1 MIKVFLTFSLVL
13 AIIIEGGD
21 ALTSLF
27 RLSSST
33 PKGSSST
40 QWKNNKPFPF
50 HNNNNNNNNNNKIE
64 KIFLI
69 DSGLKDSS
77 VEGSSKL
84 LLMTMTTS
92 SVRTSLSQKLV
103 AFTTTVLACYFSVML
118 ICPLNAVGETTTP
131 ATTLEAVVFNHEY
144 TDPIHP
150 ACIRKIVVKKDGK
163 TVEYSGTYTGSKTD
177 PVPRGCSYSEIKEYG
192 IQRDKYIGQIL
203 PTGLQLDNG
212 NGMHIGTWEEA
223 SNSITWDDGT
233 KWTVKVK
240 PLSLVIGEYFFL
252 AYIGVSTLAGFKGLY
267 DGIQRKRQEAR

>member
-1 MIKVFLTFSLVL
+1 MMKVFLTFSFVL

-40 QWKNNKPFPF
+40 QWKNDTPFPF
-50 HNNNNNNNNNNKIE
+50 HNNNNKIE

-77 VEGSSKL
+77 VESSSTL
-84 LLMTMTTS
+84 LLMTITS
-92 SVRTSLSQKLV
+92 SLWTSLSQKLV
-103 AFTTTVLACYFSVML
+103 AFTTTVLACCFSLML

-131 ATTLEAVVFNHEY
+131 ATTLEAIVFNHEY

-150 ACIRKIVVKKDGK
+150 ACIRKIVAKKDGK
-163 TVEYSGTYTGSKTD
+163 TVEYSGTYVGSKTD
-177 PVPRGCSYSEIKEYG
+177 PVPRGCSYNEIKEYG
-192 IQRDKYIGQIL
+192 IQRDKHIGQIL

-212 NGMHIGTWEEA
+212 NGVHIGTWEEA

-233 KWTVKVK
+233 KWTVKDK